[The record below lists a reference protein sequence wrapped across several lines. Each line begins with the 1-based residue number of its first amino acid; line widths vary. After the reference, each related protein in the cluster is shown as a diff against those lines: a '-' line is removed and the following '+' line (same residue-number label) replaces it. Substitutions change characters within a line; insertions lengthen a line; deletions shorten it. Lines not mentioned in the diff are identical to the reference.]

1 MKIGLIGYGKMGKT
15 IERLAEK
22 NGDEIVL
29 RIGSGNADQLTTEN
43 LRRCDAVIEFTRPE
57 AAFENI
63 LACLDA
69 GVPVVSGTTGWLGK
83 LPEAKKICEQKKGAF
98 IYASNFSVG
107 VNLFFA
113 INRYVASLMNGH
125 HEYHPSIEEI
135 HHTQKLDA
143 PSGTAI
149 TLAEDLIE
157 KVKNL
162 KTWKLDGE
170 GEGILQVKAKRL
182 PEVPGTHIVSWNSEI
197 DSIELKHTAH
207 SREGFAGGA
216 LLAAKWLVGKQGFF
230 TMQDVL
236 GIK

>member
-15 IERLAEK
+15 IERLAGK
-22 NGDEIVL
+22 YGNEIVL
-29 RIGSGNADQLTTEN
+29 KIGSSNADQLTTEN
-43 LRRCDAVIEFTRPE
+43 LKGCDAVIEFTRPE
-57 AAFENI
+57 AAFDNI
-63 LACLDA
+63 VACLNA
-69 GVPVVSGTTGWLGK
+69 GVPVVSGTTGWLDK
-83 LPEAKKICEQKKGAF
+83 LPEAKKICEEKKGAF

-113 INRYVASLMNGH
+113 INRYVAKLMNGH
-125 HEYHPSIEEI
+125 PEYRPSIGET

-149 TLAEDLIE
+149 TLAEDLIGQVE
-157 KVKNL
+157 GL
-162 KTWKLDGE
+162 KEWQLDGS
-170 GEGILQVKAKRL
+170 GDAVLPVTAKRM
-182 PEVPGTHIVSWNSEI
+182 PDVPGTHIIKWQSEI

-216 LLAAKWLVGKQGFF
+216 LLAANWLVGRQGFF

-236 GIK
+236 GIA